1 MSWSWEGGLQSAAN
15 LVSPGRLT
23 ASTRLAEEHG
33 QEQFLDG
40 KGLGRRTRFGTG
52 LAAAASCPRTGS
64 TGEVTQLMSQTI
76 YRLRGRFGLLNLTQ
90 ALIAAPGWG
99 GGHWHEKRLTCRVLG
114 TRPE

>member
-1 MSWSWEGGLQSAAN
+1 MDLRRRSSIGGEFRVAGQADRVAL
-15 LVSPGRLT
+15 G
-23 ASTRLAEEHG
+23 LAEEHG

-40 KGLGRRTRFGTG
+40 KRLGRRTRFGT

-64 TGEVTQLMSQTI
+64 TGQVTQLRSQTI